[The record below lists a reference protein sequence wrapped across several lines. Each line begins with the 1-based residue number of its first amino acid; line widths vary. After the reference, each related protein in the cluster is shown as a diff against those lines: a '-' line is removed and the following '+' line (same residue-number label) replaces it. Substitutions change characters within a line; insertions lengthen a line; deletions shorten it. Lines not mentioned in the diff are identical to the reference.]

1 MIWTITIIYRLTGLT
16 CLKKLFKSCFIIV
29 CITEKVNSSEY
40 CFEKTLTL
48 NCILTNFLEAKG
60 NTLKVKT
67 TKTPPTCIYTI
78 ACCMTQLFVLQLV
91 WVCAVKLYFFLS
103 QLLQRNPK
111 DFLKKLRRFIIVIIK
126 IFELLLSCECFFN
139 CSFDLFPPSFLLWM
153 MSQ

>member
-78 ACCMTQLFVLQLV
+78 ACCMTQLFVFQLV
-91 WVCAVKLYFFLS
+91 
-103 QLLQRNPK
+103 
-111 DFLKKLRRFIIVIIK
+111 
-126 IFELLLSCECFFN
+126 
-139 CSFDLFPPSFLLWM
+139 
-153 MSQ
+153 

>member
-1 MIWTITIIYRLTGLT
+1 MIWTMTIIYRLSDLN
-16 CLKKLFKSCFIIV
+16 CLKKLTKSCFIIV

-91 WVCAVKLYFFLS
+91 
-103 QLLQRNPK
+103 
-111 DFLKKLRRFIIVIIK
+111 
-126 IFELLLSCECFFN
+126 
-139 CSFDLFPPSFLLWM
+139 
-153 MSQ
+153 